1 MSDNVQGS
9 AKFAGSH
16 LNDNKHIN
24 VEVELVFFPLE
35 QVLTIAGAIF
45 FFKKQTRPM
54 CACLYRSKDF
64 TEEQQLGCLRG
75 G

>member
-35 QVLTIAGAIF
+35 QVLTIAGAF
-45 FFKKQTRPM
+45 FFFLRNRHGQRVPV
-54 CACLYRSKDF
+54 F
-64 TEEQQLGCLRG
+64 TGARILLRNNNLGV
-75 G
+75 